1 VIAVGNAGAIWQVGT
16 SRFVNNATRARVTSG
31 SGTLIAGFV
40 ITGTEP
46 KTMLIR
52 GVGPTLAD
60 YQVPEAL
67 AAPYLKVYNNATG
80 ALVASNLGWRTA
92 PDPAALAA
100 AAQQVGAFALRAN
113 SADSALLLTL
123 PPGIYSANV
132 STDVAG
138 GGVALAEIY
147 EVGSNHSR
155 IVNMSTRA
163 NVGTGADVLI
173 PGLVINGDAPRTVLV
188 RAVGPTLASFGVENS
203 LARPVLTL
211 LSGGTPIAT
220 NQGWSTAANAA
231 ELAAAAQRVGGFPL
245 PSGSA
250 DSALLVSL
258 NPGIYSLHV
267 SGANAT
273 TGVALVEVYEVP

>member
-1 VIAVGNAGAIWQVGT
+1 
-16 SRFVNNATRARVTSG
+16 
-31 SGTLIAGFV
+31 
-40 ITGTEP
+40 
-46 KTMLIR
+46 
-52 GVGPTLAD
+52 
-60 YQVPEAL
+60 
-67 AAPYLKVYNNATG
+67 
-80 ALVASNLGWRTA
+80 
-92 PDPAALAA
+92 
-100 AAQQVGAFALRAN
+100 
-113 SADSALLLTL
+113 
-123 PPGIYSANV
+123 
-132 STDVAG
+132 
-138 GGVALAEIY
+138 
-147 EVGSNHSR
+147 
-155 IVNMSTRA
+155 MSTRA

-245 PSGSA
+245 PNGSA